1 MKIVELQNEQ
11 QIREAFLIVKQL
23 RKQLEIDEYI
33 KLVDL
38 AREIESYKMFGLVEE
53 NELRAVIGYMPM
65 ITLYSKKS
73 IWVCDLVTDE
83 IHRSKGYGQIL
94 LRYVEERAEKEG
106 YERIELSSGLEKE
119 AAHRFYEQKT
129 GFKKA
134 SFLFRKNI

>member
-11 QIREAFLIVKQL
+11 QIREAFIIMKQL
-23 RKQLEIDEYI
+23 RKQLDIDEYM

-38 AREIESYKMFGLVEE
+38 AREKENYKMFGLVEE

-94 LRYVEERAEKEG
+94 LSYVEERAEKEG
-106 YERIELSSGLEKE
+106 YEGIELSSGLEKE
-119 AAHRFYEQKT
+119 TAHRFYEQKM

-134 SFLFRKNI
+134 SFLFRKRF